1 MRKTVY
7 LCIRRRVKDGAES
20 STEPIIGRG
29 KCGMSSHLAE
39 GSSAWAEGRGELES
53 AFEHTEAASWSPLV
67 RAGGHSGG
75 GSLFLTIRWKEI
87 GH

>member
-20 STEPIIGRG
+20 STEPTIGRG

-39 GSSAWAEGRGELES
+39 GSSAWQRAEENWSLLLSIQRWHPGALWLEL
-53 AFEHTEAASWSPLV
+53 
-67 RAGGHSGG
+67 GGTLEEGAY
-75 GSLFLTIRWKEI
+75 F
-87 GH
+87 